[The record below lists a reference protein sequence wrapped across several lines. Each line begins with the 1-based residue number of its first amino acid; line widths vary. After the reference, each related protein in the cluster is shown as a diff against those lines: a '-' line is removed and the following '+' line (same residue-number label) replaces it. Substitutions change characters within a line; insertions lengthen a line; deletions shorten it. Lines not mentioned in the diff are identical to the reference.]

1 MVFNI
6 TFCIFIPLKQE
17 YVTQTSKNR
26 TKGNKAGNMTQN
38 QEKPVTVLDKPEF
51 LHAFDMI
58 YLIAFI
64 KRELKKNHLQTTS
77 LLEKSG

>member
-1 MVFNI
+1 
-6 TFCIFIPLKQE
+6 
-17 YVTQTSKNR
+17 
-26 TKGNKAGNMTQN
+26 MTQN

-58 YLIAFI
+58 YLIAFF
-64 KRELKKNHLQTTS
+64 KRELKKNHLHTTS